1 VERHEVLRLHLRDKE
16 QESHMVREIQA
27 HTNKGDG
34 REMQALRRQGKHAQ
48 AFPEKE
54 EA

>member
-1 VERHEVLRLHLRDKE
+1 VFRLHLRDKE
-16 QESHMVREIQA
+16 QEPDMVREIQA

-34 REMQALRRQGKHAQ
+34 REMRVLRRKGKHAQ

-54 EA
+54 EAEP